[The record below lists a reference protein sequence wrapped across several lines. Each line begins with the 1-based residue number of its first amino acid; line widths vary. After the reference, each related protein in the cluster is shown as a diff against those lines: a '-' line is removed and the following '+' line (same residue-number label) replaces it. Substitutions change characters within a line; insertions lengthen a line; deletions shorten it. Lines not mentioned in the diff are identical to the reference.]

1 MRHNVLEL
9 IPSFHQGGSE
19 RQCVQLTRLL
29 HQRGFYGVRLAALD
43 GTGTL
48 RADAEKIVVGEIPS
62 FPLTSFYDANA
73 VAQLRRFVRLLK
85 EWNIDIVH
93 THDFYTNIFGITGAA
108 LARVP
113 VRIAARRESA
123 VRSTKQRFVER
134 SAYRLAH
141 AVVANCEEVR
151 SQLIAEGVPANK
163 TVTIHNGL
171 DLQRVALPVDFN
183 RGQALNSFNLPADK
197 NYRFVTILANLRIE
211 LKDHPT
217 FLRAA
222 KRVLEAIPETRFI
235 LAGEGELTTPLRD
248 LAAELGLAEAAL
260 FVGRCGRV
268 AELLE
273 LSDIC
278 VLSSKAEG
286 FSNSILEYMAAGRP
300 VVATDVGG
308 AREAVVEGETG
319 YLVPSGDYEALA
331 ARIIELLRDPAR
343 ASAMGTRGR
352 QIVEENF
359 SSEAQLQ
366 RTLDLYGDLLARTQP
381 DSERISKET
390 VGVITAGDSHS
401 SKQL

>member
-1 MRHNVLEL
+1 M
-9 IPSFHQGGSE
+9 
-19 RQCVQLTRLL
+19 QLTRLL

-48 RADAEKIVVGEIPS
+48 RPDAEKIGVGEIPS

-93 THDFYTNIFGITGAA
+93 THDFYTNIFGMTGAA

-123 VRSTKQRFVER
+123 VRSPKQRFVER

-151 SQLIAEGVPANK
+151 AQLIAEGVPANK

-183 RGQALNSFNLPADK
+183 RGQALSSFNLPSDK

-222 KRVLEAIPETRFI
+222 KRVLEAVPETRFI

-248 LAAELGLAEAAL
+248 LSAELGLAEAAS

-278 VLSSKAEG
+278 VLSSKSEG

-319 YLVPSGDYEALA
+319 YLVRSGDYESLA

-343 ASAMGTRGR
+343 ARAMGTRGR
-352 QIVEENF
+352 QIVEEKF

-366 RTLDLYGDLLARTQP
+366 RTLDLYGDLLARAQP
-381 DSERISKET
+381 YSEKICKET
-390 VGVITAGDSHS
+390 VGVITPGDSHS